1 MPRKAKKTETFTAMM
16 PGGEKIEFV
25 DGGDINLD
33 REVVL
38 LPDGKRLS
46 EARAAEIAEETI
58 REVYRRQ
65 GRPALDG
72 TRTRGTRSPQVAFR
86 VPQRLAKR
94 AEEVAASKG
103 KTLSQLGREALEK
116 YLDEIA

>member
-1 MPRKAKKTETFTAMM
+1 MLL
-16 PGGEKIEFV
+16 GGERLEVV
-25 DGGDINLD
+25 DGGDIDLD
-33 REVVL
+33 QEVVL
-38 LPDGKRLS
+38 LPDGSRLS
-46 EARAAEIAEETI
+46 EDRAAEIAEETI

-72 TRTRGTRSPQVAFR
+72 VRTKGTRSPQVAFR

-94 AEEVAASKG
+94 AEEIAASKG
-103 KTLSQLGREALEK
+103 KTVSQLGREALEK

>member
-1 MPRKAKKTETFTAMM
+1 MARRAKKGDRFAAMM
-16 PGGEKIEFV
+16 PGGERLEVV
-25 DGGDINLD
+25 DGGDIDLD
-33 REVVL
+33 QEVVL
-38 LPDGKRLS
+38 LEDGTRLS
-46 EARAAEIAEETI
+46 EARAAELAQDTI

-72 TRTRGTRSPQVAFR
+72 ARIKGTRSPQVAFR
-86 VPQRLAKR
+86 VPQRLAQR
-94 AEEVAASKG
+94 AEEVAARKG